1 MGERR
6 GAQARVFEQRAGRPP
21 VFAAEHTGEPQV
33 AGSRA
38 VESMVEFPCSLLVE
52 PASDTVGGDRLEEL
66 LEVLA
71 EIGLEAA
78 AERDRRKGE
87 LRVVAS

>member
-1 MGERR
+1 MRRRERR
-6 GAQARVFEQRAGRPP
+6 ADRPLVVALESTERLQMSDGCALAR
-21 VFAAEHTGEPQV
+21 
-33 AGSRA
+33 
-38 VESMVEFPCSLLVE
+38 MVDFPRSPYVE
-52 PASDTVGGDRLEEL
+52 PSTDTVGGDALQEL

>member
-1 MGERR
+1 MRPEARATLPSSAGLRRRPQSHFHDHSGAAQTSEFERSL
-6 GAQARVFEQRAGRPP
+6 FLET
-21 VFAAEHTGEPQV
+21 AA
-33 AGSRA
+33 
-38 VESMVEFPCSLLVE
+38 
-52 PASDTVGGDRLEEL
+52 DTVGGDGLDDL

-87 LRVVAS
+87 LRVAAS

>member
-1 MGERR
+1 
-6 GAQARVFEQRAGRPP
+6 
-21 VFAAEHTGEPQV
+21 
-33 AGSRA
+33 
-38 VESMVEFPCSLLVE
+38 MVKLPCSLLVE
-52 PASDTVGGDRLEEL
+52 PASDTVGGDGLEEL

-78 AERDRRKGE
+78 ERDRQKGE

>member
-1 MGERR
+1 MI
-6 GAQARVFEQRAGRPP
+6 
-21 VFAAEHTGEPQV
+21 
-33 AGSRA
+33 
-38 VESMVEFPCSLLVE
+38 EFPRSPLVE
-52 PASDTVGGDRLEEL
+52 EVADSVGGDGLEEL

-78 AERDRRKGE
+78 AEHDRRKGE

>member
-1 MGERR
+1 MTPGRS
-6 GAQARVFEQRAGRPP
+6 AREPNEAEGRA
-21 VFAAEHTGEPQV
+21 AARTI
-33 AGSRA
+33 
-38 VESMVEFPCSLLVE
+38 EFPRSLFVE
-52 PASDTVGGDRLEEL
+52 PATDTVGGDGLDEL

-78 AERDRRKGE
+78 AERDCRKGE

>member
-1 MGERR
+1 MINLLR
-6 GAQARVFEQRAGRPP
+6 
-21 VFAAEHTGEPQV
+21 
-33 AGSRA
+33 
-38 VESMVEFPCSLLVE
+38 SLFVE
-52 PASDTVGGDRLEEL
+52 PATDTVGGDGLEEL

-78 AERDRRKGE
+78 AQRDRRKGE

>member
-1 MGERR
+1 MRPERTTGKPAAFAPDAAEQPNGADCR
-6 GAQARVFEQRAGRPP
+6 GAAR
-21 VFAAEHTGEPQV
+21 
-33 AGSRA
+33 
-38 VESMVEFPCSLLVE
+38 MIEFPRSLFVE
-52 PASDTVGGDRLEEL
+52 PAADTVGGDGLDEL

-87 LRVVAS
+87 LHFVAS